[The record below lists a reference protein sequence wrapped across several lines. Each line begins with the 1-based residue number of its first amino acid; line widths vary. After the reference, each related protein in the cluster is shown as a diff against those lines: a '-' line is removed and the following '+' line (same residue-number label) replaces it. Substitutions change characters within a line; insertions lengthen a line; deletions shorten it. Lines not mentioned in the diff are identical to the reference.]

1 MKKLSMEIINVRAAG
16 IDVGSRF
23 HMVAINQSNDDV
35 KQFGVYTE
43 DHQKMIHHLK
53 YHGITSIAMESTGS
67 YWQTLFSAL
76 QTAGFEVLL
85 VNGQQTQNIKGKK
98 TDVQDCVWI
107 QKLHSLGLLSGS
119 FLPGQYGEQLRTYYN
134 HRLYLVEQTSR
145 YINKMQKALRLMN
158 IRLDVVLND
167 ITGKSGRDIIEAIIS
182 GQRDAQSLASLT
194 NIRVKKSKEEIA
206 KSLEG
211 NWREDL
217 LFEVR
222 ECLSLYDVYDAK
234 IRQCDEQLS
243 RVLESI
249 EHHDQDIK
257 PALSKPL
264 CKKQRTKHSPAFDVS
279 ALSYKHFKVDLFAIP
294 GLSYN
299 TGLCLLTNL
308 RKEDM
313 KKFPTAKHFT
323 SCIRLA
329 PNNKK
334 TGGKIIS
341 SRTPKGK
348 NKIALAFRQV
358 ANCIGNMKKH
368 PLLPF
373 FRRIAYKKGRAAAIT
388 ATARKLAV
396 IFFHMV
402 TSEREYQLDTETF
415 NEKIKIQKMKNIR
428 RQLEKLSPSTKELE
442 SLFQSLS
449 LSTSSI

>member
-1 MKKLSMEIINVRAAG
+1 MKKLSMEIVNVHAAG

-23 HMVAINQSNDDV
+23 HMVAVNQSTSEV

-43 DHQKMIHHLK
+43 DHQHMIVYLK
-53 YHGITSIAMESTGS
+53 DHGITSIAMESTGS

-119 FLPGQYGEQLRTYYN
+119 FLPGQYSEKLRTYYN

-167 ITGKSGRDIIEAIIS
+167 ITGKSGRAIMEAIIG
-182 GQRDAQSLASLT
+182 GQRDPQSLASLT

-217 LFEVR
+217 LFEVK
-222 ECLSLYDVYDAK
+222 ECLSLYDIYEAK
-234 IRQCDEQLS
+234 IRRCDEQLNQ
-243 RVLESI
+243 VLKSI
-249 EHHDQDIK
+249 EHGQDVT
-257 PALSKPL
+257 AELSKPL
-264 CKKQRTKHSPAFDVS
+264 CKKQRTKHSPGFDVS
-279 ALSYKHFKVDLFAIP
+279 TLAYMHFKVDLFAIP

-308 RKEDM
+308 RREDIE
-313 KKFPTAKHFT
+313 KFPTVKNFT
-323 SCIRLA
+323 SWLRLA

-348 NKIALAFRQV
+348 NKIALALRQV
-358 ANCIGNMKKH
+358 ANCIGSMKKH
-368 PLLPF
+368 PLLSF
-373 FRRIAYKKGRAAAIT
+373 FKRVAYKKGRAAAIT
-388 ATARKLAV
+388 ATARKLGV
-396 IFFHMV
+396 IIYHMI
-402 TSEREYQLDTETF
+402 TKQRDYQLIDNETF
-415 NEKIKIQKMKNIR
+415 NEKIKIQKMKNVK
-428 RQLEKLSPSTKELE
+428 RQLEKLSLSSQQLE
-442 SLFQSLS
+442 TLFQSLS
-449 LSTSSI
+449 LSTANL